1 MELIPA
7 IDLLG
12 GKVVRLTRGR
22 YDQVTVYSERPV
34 EQARLFYDAGA
45 RRMHIVD
52 LDGARAGEPK
62 NLAVIE
68 AILRAVPVGIQVGG
82 GIRDRVTAERWF
94 AAGAERVVLGTAAI
108 KQPDMVQKLCKQ
120 HPAGVVVAVDERDGD
135 VAIEGWLE
143 SSGVSARELASRVDS
158 WGVAALLHTVI
169 ARDGTREG
177 PDIDAT
183 LSLQSTVR
191 ATVIASGGIGDLS
204 HIRALAERGVRAA
217 VCGRALLSGAF
228 SVDAAFAAAGMS
240 GHEAGLQS
248 RGCP

>member
-34 EQARLFYDAGA
+34 EQARVFYDAGA
-45 RRMHIVD
+45 RRLHVVD
-52 LDGARAGEPK
+52 LDGARDGKPK

-68 AILRAVPVGIQVGG
+68 AILRAVPVRIQVGG
-82 GIRDRVTAERWF
+82 GIRDREIAKRWF
-94 AAGAERVVLGTAAI
+94 EVGAERVVLGTAAV
-108 KQPDMVQKLCKQ
+108 KQPEFVQQLSAE
-120 HPAGVVVAVDERDGD
+120 HPGGVVVAVDERDGQ
-135 VAIEGWLE
+135 VAVEGWLE
-143 SSGVSARELASRVDS
+143 TSGIDAKTLAERVDG
-158 WGVAALLHTVI
+158 WGVAAVLHTVI

-183 LSLQSTVR
+183 LALQSTVK
-191 ATVIASGGIGDLS
+191 ATVIASGGIGELA
-204 HIRALAERGVRAA
+204 HIRELAARGVRAA

-228 SVDAAFAAAGMS
+228 SLPDAFAAANMS
-240 GHEAGLQS
+240 
-248 RGCP
+248 

>member
-34 EQARLFYDAGA
+34 EQARVFYDAGA
-45 RRMHIVD
+45 RRMHVVD
-52 LDGARAGEPK
+52 LDGARDGKPK

-68 AILRAVPVGIQVGG
+68 AILRAVPVAIQVGG
-82 GIRDRVTAERWF
+82 GIRDREIAQRWF
-94 AAGAERVVLGTAAI
+94 DAGAQRVVLGTAAV
-108 KQPDMVQKLCKQ
+108 KQPEFVQQLCAD
-120 HPAGVVVAVDERDGD
+120 HPGGVVVAVDERDGQ
-135 VAIEGWLE
+135 VAVEGWLE
-143 SSGVSARELASRVDS
+143 TSGVDAPTLAKKVDG
-158 WGVAALLHTVI
+158 WGVGAVLHTVI

-183 LSLQSTVR
+183 LALQSAVQ
-191 ATVIASGGIGDLS
+191 ATVIASGGIGELA
-204 HIRALAERGVRAA
+204 HIRELAARGVRAA

-228 SVDAAFAAAGMS
+228 SLPDAFAAAN
-240 GHEAGLQS
+240 LT
-248 RGCP
+248 